1 MKKLVLILLMLVF
14 CANIAYANSI
24 DDPWMTAWNGEWV
37 VPFSEEASSNEALEL
52 GDESTSLYAMS
63 AVAVL
68 SIGGF
73 VLARKSRKRYQ

>member
-14 CANIAYANSI
+14 CANIAYASSI
-24 DDPWMTAWNGEWV
+24 DDPWMAAWNGEWV
-37 VPFSEEASSNEALEL
+37 VPFSEETSSNEAIEL

-73 VLARKSRKRYQ
+73 VLARKNRKHYQ